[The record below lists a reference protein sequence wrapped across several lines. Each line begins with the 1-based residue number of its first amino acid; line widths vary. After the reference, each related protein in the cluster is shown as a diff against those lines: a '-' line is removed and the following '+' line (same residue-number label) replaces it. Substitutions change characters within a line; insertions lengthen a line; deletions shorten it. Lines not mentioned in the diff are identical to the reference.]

1 MKWEHVKQNG
11 WLQRKPGSGE
21 ADFPRGPGGEM
32 ALGVEPKMRWRGPV
46 SEDKETAGRGR
57 GPRATTPRQPT
68 LPALQRAILLQEPL
82 PARER

>member
-1 MKWEHVKQNG
+1 MGTREVKWVASEKAWV
-11 WLQRKPGSGE
+11 W
-21 ADFPRGPGGEM
+21 RGRFSQGAGGEM
-32 ALGVEPKMRWRGPV
+32 ALGVVPKMRWRGPV

-68 LPALQRAILLQEPL
+68 LPALQRAILVQEPL